1 MKNMVMGMIKTLLLV
16 LIVSTIVGCNS
27 KPKITEGETY
37 VQSKVEIEKLNLY
50 KNQLTNLKDSLI
62 DIPASVY
69 SKDWKAKESN
79 IGKLDYYLS
88 NNDCT
93 TQTDFAGCYRET
105 RLILITTTK
114 ELDAAN
120 DKINLLNQVIDKMTG
135 NVSAII
141 DNLDND
147 KAEQINLKDKV
158 VGTVTDNA
166 KALLNKK

>member
-1 MKNMVMGMIKTLLLV
+1 MKNTVMGMIKTLLLV
-16 LIVSTIVGCNS
+16 LMASTIVGCS
-27 KPKITEGETY
+27 SQPKITEGATY

-69 SKDWKAKESN
+69 SKDWKARESN

-93 TQTDFAGCYRET
+93 TQADFSGCYQET

-158 VGTVTDNA
+158 VGTVTDNT